1 MPIAIYRPVG
11 IIDLEGEK
19 VPRDKGHREKL
30 IAAANKLVL
39 KKGLSATRVD
49 EVCAEAGV
57 TKGSFYHHFESKEDM
72 ASALL
77 EDFFGRL
84 AGALSA
90 GGWMEIADANDR
102 LVAMLDRAVEV
113 AEGPMLKKGCIMGVL
128 TVDIA
133 AVNAAVRRDLG
144 NKFTAVV
151 NLVSPV
157 IEAALKNTGMKSKE
171 ARESAVRLAKQFVA
185 VIEGGI
191 LLGRATGNQKEVANS
206 VRCFRDMAMAML
218 RS

>member
-1 MPIAIYRPVG
+1 M
-11 IIDLEGEK
+11 
-19 VPRDKGHREKL
+19 PRDKGHRDKL

-77 EDFFGRL
+77 EDFFGRF
-84 AGALSA
+84 AGALA
-90 GGWMEIADANDR
+90 DGGWSEISDVHDR
-102 LVAMLDRAVEV
+102 LVAMLDRAVEI
-113 AEGPMLKKGCIMGVL
+113 AEGPLLKKGCIMGVL

-133 AVNAAVRRDLG
+133 AVNATVRKDLG

-151 NLVSPV
+151 DLVSPV
-157 IEAALKNTGMKSKE
+157 IEAALKNSGIKSKE
-171 ARESAVRLAKQFVA
+171 ARESAVRLARQFIA

-191 LLGRATGNQKEVANS
+191 LLGKATGNPKEVANA

-218 RS
+218 NR